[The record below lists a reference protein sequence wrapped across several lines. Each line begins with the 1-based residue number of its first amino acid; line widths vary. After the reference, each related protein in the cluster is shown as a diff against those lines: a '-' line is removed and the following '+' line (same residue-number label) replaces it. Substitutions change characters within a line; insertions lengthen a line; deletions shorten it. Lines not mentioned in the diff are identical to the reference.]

1 MKYVLKTFW
10 PFPISRKVFDTA
22 EELMEGFEKLI
33 DFSHEFYKARKF
45 DVDLD
50 YYIDANEGF
59 RLYQVDESRMKEKMQ
74 KSFLKDQHMM
84 VTKPMFEVERYMRA
98 GE

>member
-1 MKYVLKTFW
+1 
-10 PFPISRKVFDTA
+10 
-22 EELMEGFEKLI
+22 MEGFEKLI
-33 DFSHEFYKARKF
+33 EFAHEFYKARKF

-50 YYIDANEGF
+50 YYIDVDEGF
-59 RLYQVDESRMKEKMQ
+59 RIYQVEESTMTEKM
-74 KSFLKDQHMM
+74 KNVFLKDQHMM